1 MYKTDSAKMIWVV
14 LQWVVI
20 YFESQMLS
28 RVPALFHDQFFHHDH
43 HVCCWVERRWMS
55 EKGALKK
62 WLLMP
67 SWHLSWAESGP
78 GYNFLSFPGLTL
90 INFSANFVGRFYN
103 VLWLIR
109 HLSTCSH
116 LDLCQGTSCSL
127 VYCHIRETFPDR
139 KHFSLRD
146 KSWES
151 FPHLKTVAKKVR
163 RDN

>member
-1 MYKTDSAKMIWVV
+1 MGLKLIFQSSVGLGSHVWKSTHKTDPAKMIWVV

-28 RVPALFHDQFFHHDH
+28 SRVPALFHDQFFHHDH
-43 HVCCWVERRWMS
+43 HVCVVERRWMS

-67 SWHLSWAESGP
+67 SWHLSSAESGP

-116 LDLCQGTSCSL
+116 LDLCQGTAVSSTATS
-127 VYCHIRETFPDR
+127 E
-139 KHFSLRD
+139 KHFLIGNIS
-146 KSWES
+146 
-151 FPHLKTVAKKVR
+151 H
-163 RDN
+163 